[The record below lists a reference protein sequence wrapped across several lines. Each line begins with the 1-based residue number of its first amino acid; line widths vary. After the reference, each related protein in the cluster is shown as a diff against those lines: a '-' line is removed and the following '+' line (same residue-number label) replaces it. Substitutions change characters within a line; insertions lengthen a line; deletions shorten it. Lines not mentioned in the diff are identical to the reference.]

1 MTYNRDIIKRIK
13 RLASVCLCLL
23 ASLCVYLFASST
35 LYAAHQVKDGILS
48 HITDTVACRQWVDS
62 QLKQMTLKQRVG
74 QLFIHTVEPSVLQRN
89 KDQIQSAIKDYGIGG
104 LLFSSGQAEKQ
115 VQITNLA
122 QKWSRIPLMITFDGE
137 WGIVYAPQGYACV
150 PEEQGIGMHKQ

>member
-23 ASLCVYLFASST
+23 ASLCVYLLASST

-62 QLKQMTLKQRVG
+62 QLKQMTLKQRIG
-74 QLFIHTVEPSVLQRN
+74 QGLQRPDTICH
-89 KDQIQSAIKDYGIGG
+89 KRLWHRRTTVLIG
-104 LLFSSGQAEKQ
+104 SG
-115 VQITNLA
+115 
-122 QKWSRIPLMITFDGE
+122 
-137 WGIVYAPQGYACV
+137 
-150 PEEQGIGMHKQ
+150 

>member
-23 ASLCVYLFASST
+23 ASLCVYLLASST

-62 QLKQMTLKQRVG
+62 QLKQMTLKQ
-74 QLFIHTVEPSVLQRN
+74 
-89 KDQIQSAIKDYGIGG
+89 
-104 LLFSSGQAEKQ
+104 
-115 VQITNLA
+115 LA
-122 QKWSRIPLMITFDGE
+122 TAFITFL
-137 WGIVYAPQGYACV
+137 PCV
-150 PEEQGIGMHKQ
+150 NSTLSII

>member
-23 ASLCVYLFASST
+23 ASLCVYLLASST

-62 QLKQMTLKQRVG
+62 QLKQMTLKQRIG

-89 KDQIQSAIKDYGIGG
+89 KDQILWHRRTTVLIG
-104 LLFSSGQAEKQ
+104 SSGETGTDNQPCAEMEPHT
-115 VQITNLA
+115 VDDYFRRRMGT
-122 QKWSRIPLMITFDGE
+122 
-137 WGIVYAPQGYACV
+137 VYAPKRYACV

>member
-23 ASLCVYLFASST
+23 ASLCVYLLASST

-62 QLKQMTLKQRVG
+62 QLKQMTLKQRIG
-74 QLFIHTVEPSVLQRN
+74 QLFIHTVEPSVLQR
-89 KDQIQSAIKDYGIGG
+89 ISIAILKRD
-104 LLFSSGQAEKQ
+104 
-115 VQITNLA
+115 VLA
-122 QKWSRIPLMITFDGE
+122 WKRKAYYSQCRRLYPKP
-137 WGIVYAPQGYACV
+137 
-150 PEEQGIGMHKQ
+150 K

>member
-23 ASLCVYLFASST
+23 ASLCVYLLASST

-62 QLKQMTLKQRVG
+62 QLKQMTLKQRIG

-89 KDQIQSAIKDYGIGG
+89 KDQIQSAIKTM
-104 LLFSSGQAEKQ
+104 A
-115 VQITNLA
+115 
-122 QKWSRIPLMITFDGE
+122 
-137 WGIVYAPQGYACV
+137 
-150 PEEQGIGMHKQ
+150 